1 MPRFE
6 PRTYGYETRT
16 LPLCHVISVDL
27 RGTFIHLQDS
37 VGDISGEAFLHVDE
51 DHPDADAD
59 RRRDGEDEDG
69 GDGLASSEV
78 RLRNVQA

>member
-1 MPRFE
+1 MRQDFKERDVEKSP
-6 PRTYGYETRT
+6 T
-16 LPLCHVISVDL
+16 SDA
-27 RGTFIHLQDS
+27 LQDS

-78 RLRNVQA
+78 RLRNVLA